1 MHCPEC
7 AHDNTAS
14 ARFCNQCGTAL
25 PTACPHC
32 AHENPAS
39 ARFCNQ
45 CGEALK
51 ATPKARERAPG
62 SYTPRHLSERIL
74 TSRSAL
80 QGERKR
86 VTVLFADVKG
96 STEMAEAVGD
106 EQWHQILDR
115 FFAIL
120 SRGVH
125 RYEGTINQYTGDGIM
140 ALFGA
145 PIAHEDHAL
154 RACKAALDM
163 QAEVRAYADELRIS
177 RGLNLS
183 VRTGINS
190 GEVVVGSIGDDLRMD
205 YTAKGQTVNLA
216 ARMEQI
222 AEPGR
227 IYLTSYTASQVD
239 GYVRLRDL
247 GSMPVKGIRD
257 PVHVFEL
264 NAVDLATTR
273 LELSRARGLSRFV
286 GRNQEIT
293 QLEQA
298 LQQTQQGQGRVVAV
312 RGDGGIG
319 KSRLCFELL
328 ERARTRDI
336 AVYSA
341 TGVPYANAV
350 PLYPVLGLLRSYFAI
365 DERDSVAEQRR
376 KIAGTLALLG
386 HDCRE
391 TRQLLFEFLDVAEA
405 GASPSAIPSEQ
416 RQSHLFEMMCQT
428 LPQATGIILIEDLHW
443 ADAASLAF
451 LKDFS
456 AAIAGSRCLLLLNYR
471 PDFSADWL
479 QPRLH
484 TEISLSALDE
494 RDIDALVDQLLGDHA
509 SLNPTRSRVRAQAAG
524 NPFYVEEAI
533 RSLAEQGYLRGTCG
547 AYQQARDLS
556 DMIIPD
562 SVQGLIA
569 ARIDRL
575 PEADKQVLAHAAV
588 IGKSFQVARLTQLL
602 EQPPSDVQNSLQQLQ
617 HSEYI
622 RPADALGEFEFVHPL
637 TQEVAYRSQLSEH
650 RARIHA
656 RLAQVVESELDGR
669 DHDERSLL
677 LAHHWERAGDAT
689 KATQWQ
695 LQAALFEGV
704 MRESRAALQRYRQ
717 AIRLAGDIAEQE
729 QKLRLSVQARAGLL
743 RTAAVFSV
751 PEEEC
756 MQAYRE
762 AVGMLAKLDDP
773 LLHAELLIAHGGLVL
788 RQGDA
793 DAAVIQTSKA
803 MGIAR
808 QLKDPHL
815 IARFRIPILLAH
827 FSAGRLAEG
836 LQALNE
842 PGQAAWHEGPI
853 NEDNFLSRAFR
864 ALMLNFMGQPELARR
879 DLREAIAVEGAA
891 GRTVSWMH
899 ANLVDV
905 ARISGRYDMA
915 MREARHAVE
924 RVEQFGS
931 PFFRAVAYRSLAV
944 AHGLNGNW
952 TESRRLLETYL
963 PHVRRDGS
971 AHQFEAVHL
980 AHLAEALLHDHDP
993 EAARDMAEQ
1002 ALQSALRSHS
1012 RVWECQARLTLARIL
1027 RSQQL
1032 ESLAEDQLTALDK
1045 QIQAIGAH
1053 SFTPF
1058 ALRERAAI
1066 SQDPDQRGALLAQA
1080 RDGFKAMGADVAVLC
1095 PEQPQALVS
1104 QSSVQA

>member
-7 AHDNTAS
+7 THDNPAA
-14 ARFCNQCGTAL
+14 ARFCNDCGNAL
-25 PTACPHC
+25 PAACPHC
-32 AHENPAS
+32 QHENPAS

-45 CGEALK
+45 CGQALN
-51 ATPKARERAPG
+51 AQPQARTRTPE

-120 SRGVH
+120 SHGVH
-125 RYEGTINQYTGDGIM
+125 RYEGTVNQYTGDGIM

-154 RACKAALDM
+154 RACRAALDM
-163 QAEVRAYADELRIS
+163 QAELRAYANELRLS
-177 RGLNLS
+177 MGLNLS

-190 GEVVVGSIGDDLRMD
+190 GEVVVGKIGDDLRMD

-227 IYLTSYTASQVD
+227 IYLTSYSASQVE

-247 GSMPVKGIRD
+247 GSMPVKGIRA
-257 PVHVFEL
+257 PVQVFEL
-264 NAVDLATTR
+264 EAVSASTTR
-273 LELSRARGLSRFV
+273 LDLSRARGLSQFV
-286 GRNQEIT
+286 GRGDELA
-293 QLEQA
+293 QLEHA
-298 LQQTQQGQGRVVAV
+298 LQQAIEGNGQAIAV
-312 RGDGGIG
+312 SGDGGIG

-328 ERARTRDI
+328 ERARLRDI
-336 AVYSA
+336 PIYSA

-350 PLYPVLGLLRSYFAI
+350 PLHPVLGLLRSYFAI
-365 DERDSVAEQRR
+365 DESDALTDQRR

-391 TRQLLFEFLDVAEA
+391 TRQLLFEFLDVTEP
-405 GASPSAIPSEQ
+405 GAAPSAIPSEQ
-416 RQSHLFEMMCQT
+416 RQAHLFEMMCQA
-428 LPQATGIILIEDLHW
+428 LPDQPCIILIEDLHW
-443 ADAASLAF
+443 ADPGSLAF
-451 LKDFS
+451 LKCLH
-456 AAIAGSRCLLLLNYR
+456 AAITNSPCLLLLNYR
-471 PDFSADWL
+471 PDFDADWL
-479 QPRLH
+479 
-484 TEISLSALDE
+484 TEHLQTTIALRALDE
-494 RDIDALVDQLLGDHA
+494 PAVAELVDQLLGPHN
-509 SLNPTRSRVRAQAAG
+509 SLDRLRRGVLEQAAG
-524 NPFYVEEAI
+524 NPFFVEEAI
-533 RSLAEQGYLRGTCG
+533 RSLAEQGYLQGACG
-547 AYQQARDLS
+547 AYQQARELDDLA
-556 DMIIPD
+556 IPD

-575 PEADKQVLAHAAV
+575 PEREKQVLAHAAV
-588 IGKSFQVARLTQLL
+588 IGKSFHAERLKQLL
-602 EQPPSDVQNSLQQLQ
+602 PAQSETLEHSL
-617 HSEYI
+617 HSLAN
-622 RPADALGEFEFVHPL
+622 ADFVVPGASRQEFDFYHPL
-637 TQEVAYRSQLSEH
+637 TQEVAYRSQLNEH
-650 RARIHA
+650 RASIHA
-656 RLAQVVESELDGR
+656 RLAELIESELDSH

-677 LAHHWERAGDAT
+677 LAHHWERAGNAL
-689 KATQWQ
+689 KATHWQ

-717 AIRLAGDIAEQE
+717 AIRLADGIEDEQ
-729 QKLRLSVQARAGLL
+729 QRLRLAVQARAGLL

-756 MQAYRE
+756 LQAYHE
-762 AVGMLAKLDDP
+762 AVDMLDTLDNP
-773 LLHAELLIAHGGLVL
+773 LIHAELLIAHGGLVL

-793 DAAVIQTSKA
+793 DAAVAQTSKA

-808 QLKDPHL
+808 QLKNPHL
-815 IARFRIPILLAH
+815 IARFRIPILLAY

-836 LQALNE
+836 LHALNE

-853 NEDNFLSRAFR
+853 TEDNFLSRAFR
-864 ALMLNFMGQPELARR
+864 ALMLNFMGHPETARR

-952 TESRRLLETYL
+952 AESRRLLETYL
-963 PHVRRDGS
+963 PDVRREGS

-980 AHLAEALLHDHDP
+980 AHLAEAQLQLG
-993 EAARDMAEQ
+993 EADQALERAEQ
-1002 ALQSALRSHS
+1002 ALQSALNSHS
-1012 RVWECQARLTLARIL
+1012 RIWECQARWTLARIL
-1027 RSQQL
+1027 RASGHTTQALQQL
-1032 ESLAEDQLTALDK
+1032 DVLDQLS
-1045 QIQAIGAH
+1045 QSIGAN
-1053 SFTPF
+1053 SFKPF
-1058 ALRERAAI
+1058 ALRERAALA
-1066 SQDPDQRGALLAQA
+1066 DNTLQREQLLAQA
-1080 RDGFKAMGADVAVLC
+1080 RQLFQAMGANVAALC
-1095 PEQPQALVS
+1095 PDNTDTLTPA
-1104 QSSVQA
+1104 